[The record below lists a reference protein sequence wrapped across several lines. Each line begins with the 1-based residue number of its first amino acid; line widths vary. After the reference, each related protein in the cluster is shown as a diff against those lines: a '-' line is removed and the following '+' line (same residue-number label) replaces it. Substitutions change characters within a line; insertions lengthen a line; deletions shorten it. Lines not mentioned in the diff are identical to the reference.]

1 MLLSLTARLI
11 AVPEHAW
18 PRLTAACA
26 SGEPLP
32 SPMGHAAGVAAIS
45 VVATTIGAAMA
56 TGASVASVVLVMLLG
71 VVAYVG
77 AAAAAVTFGPKVVI
91 AKGQSASE
99 LARFASAAVLPLA
112 ASGIFNVVPFALL
125 GLACGLLGAALTA
138 WSAHVGASAMLGLEG
153 PARRSAAAAITAVGL
168 APVLL
173 GSLLRIVLG
182 R

>member
-45 VVATTIGAAMA
+45 VIATTIGAAVG
-56 TGASVASVVLVMLLG
+56 TGATVASVVLVMLFG
-71 VVAYVG
+71 IAAYVG
-77 AAAAAVTFGPKVVI
+77 AAAAAVTFGPKVV
-91 AKGQSASE
+91 SAPGREPAE
-99 LARFASAAVLPLA
+99 LARFASAAVMPLA
-112 ASGIFNVVPFALL
+112 VSGVFNVVPFALL
-125 GLACGLLGAALTA
+125 GLVCGLLGAALTA

-153 PARRSAAAAITAVGL
+153 PARRNAAAAVTAVGL